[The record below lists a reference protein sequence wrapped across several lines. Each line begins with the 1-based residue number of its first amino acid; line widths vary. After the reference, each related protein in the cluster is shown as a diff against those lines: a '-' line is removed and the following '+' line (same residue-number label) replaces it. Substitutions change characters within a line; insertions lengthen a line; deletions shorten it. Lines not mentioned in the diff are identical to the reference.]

1 MDYIGVG
8 KRIQYIRKKKLKMNR
23 EEFADLLNTNATSLG
38 RLERGEIKTVDIAII
53 EKVSLESGYSI
64 DEIVYGFLDT
74 NKNTFIKKINYLL
87 NGLEE
92 KELQYHFD
100 NIRNL
105 TKLYYSGDTRT
116 LKDIKQDINQ
126 K

>member
-8 KRIQYIRKKKLKMNR
+8 KRIQHIRKRILKMNR

-38 RLERGEIKTVDIAII
+38 RLERGEIKTVDLSLI
-53 EKVSLESGYSI
+53 EKISLESGFSI

-74 NKNTFIKKINYLL
+74 NRNTFIKKINYLL
-87 NGLEE
+87 SGL
-92 KELQYHFD
+92 KEDELKYHFD

-105 TKLYYSGDTRT
+105 SKLYYSGDTRS
-116 LKDIKQDINQ
+116 LKEIKNDIHKS
-126 K
+126 